1 MKPVALEVDAV
12 RRRVQCVIASCVGG
26 TAADFGGE
34 SARREIEA
42 ALRDCYTSVVAVLQ
56 A

>member
-12 RRRVQCVIASCVGG
+12 RRRVQCVVASCVGG
-26 TAADFGGE
+26 TAADDGGG
-34 SARREIEA
+34 STRREIEA
-42 ALRDCYTSVVAVLQ
+42 ALRDCYASVVAVLQ

>member
-12 RRRVQCVIASCVGG
+12 RRRVHCVVASCVGG
-26 TAADFGGE
+26 TAADDGGG
-34 SARREIEA
+34 STRREIEA
-42 ALRDCYTSVVAVLQ
+42 ALRDCYASVVAVLQ